1 MVATRIP
8 PLVAALVAVILATFA
23 ARAQEA
29 EWPQRNIRLIVNT
42 AAGGA
47 ADTTSRIVTQKLT
60 ERLGWT
66 IVIENQA
73 GASGRLGVQ
82 MIARALPDGY
92 TPGLP
97 AAGTHAVPTGARSH
111 PADRRV

>member
-1 MVATRIP
+1 MIATRMP
-8 PLVAALVAVILATFA
+8 CHLAAAVALILATSA
-23 ARAQEA
+23 AHTQDAD
-29 EWPQRNIRLIVNT
+29 WPQRNIRLIVNT

-47 ADTTSRIVTQKLT
+47 ADTTSRIVTQELT

-82 MIARALPDGY
+82 NIARALPDGY
-92 TPGLP
+92 TFGMPR
-97 AAGTHAVPTGARSH
+97 ASSNAITAVLGMGRPY
-111 PADRRV
+111 

>member
-1 MVATRIP
+1 MIATRTQS
-8 PLVAALVAVILATFA
+8 LLAVAVAVILAASA
-23 ARAQEA
+23 AHAQNA
-29 EWPQRNIRLIVNT
+29 DWPRRSIRLIVNT

-47 ADTTSRIVTQKLT
+47 ADTTSRIVAQKLT

-82 MIARALPDGY
+82 MIARAPPDGY
-92 TPGLP
+92 TLESSPR
-97 AAGTHAVPTGARSH
+97 ARMQ
-111 PADRRV
+111 